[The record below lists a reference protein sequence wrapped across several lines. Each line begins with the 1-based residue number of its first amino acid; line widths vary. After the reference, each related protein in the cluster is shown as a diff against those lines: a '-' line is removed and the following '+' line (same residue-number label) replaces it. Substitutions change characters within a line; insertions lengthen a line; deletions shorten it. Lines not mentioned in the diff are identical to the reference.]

1 MSFFENTKK
10 PTGLGG
16 SIMVSMMNM
25 GHRALADWGF
35 SFLPLA
41 PDAAVLDCGCGGG
54 ANLEVLLKRC
64 PSGSVT
70 GLDYSPVS
78 VKKSQSVN
86 QAAIQA
92 GRCTVLQGNVMAL
105 PFEPEAF
112 DVVTAF
118 ETVYFWPD
126 LAQSFREI
134 HRVLK
139 PQGKFFLCNECSG
152 KTQQEK
158 KWTDIID
165 GMTIYSSAELQALLE
180 SAGFHA
186 LDVQQNDKGWLCIL
200 AEKNA

>member
-1 MSFFENTKK
+1 MSFFEHTKK
-10 PTGLGG
+10 PAGLGG
-16 SIMVSMMNM
+16 SIMVSMMNV

-64 PSGSVT
+64 PSGTVT
-70 GLDYSPVS
+70 GIDYSPVS

-105 PFEPEAF
+105 PFEPETF

-126 LAQSFREI
+126 LSQSFREI

-152 KTQQEK
+152 KTRQEQ

-165 GMTIYSSAELQALLE
+165 GMTIYSAAELQALLE
-180 SAGFHA
+180 SAGFHP

-200 AEKNA
+200 AEKNG